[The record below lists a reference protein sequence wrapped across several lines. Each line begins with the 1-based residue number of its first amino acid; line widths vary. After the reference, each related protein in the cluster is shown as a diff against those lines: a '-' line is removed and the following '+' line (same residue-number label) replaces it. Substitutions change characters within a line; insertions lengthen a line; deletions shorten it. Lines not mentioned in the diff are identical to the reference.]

1 MASVSIIIP
10 VKEINDYIRES
21 VPHILKMD
29 YQDFEIL
36 IFPDSDSTESF
47 EKTRVIPTGSV
58 GPAEKRDLA
67 LKHATGG
74 ILAFLDDD
82 AYPERRWLDSAL
94 RYFEDPEVAA
104 VGGPAVTPADDSV
117 WQRASGAVFESR
129 LTSGEYGYRYVPR
142 TVREVDD
149 FPTVNLL
156 VRKET
161 FKTLGGFD
169 SNFWPGED
177 TKLCLDITKR
187 LGKKIIYDPDALVY
201 HHRRSL
207 FKEHLK
213 QVGRYAYHRGYFAK
227 VLPETSLKAAYF
239 IPSLFLFGVVF
250 GFVFSFV
257 NMYVAA
263 LYVGILLTYFFLLL
277 CSALSISLGRRD
289 PRVGLLVLPGI
300 FTTHLVYG
308 FNFLRGISARRYC
321 R

>member
-1 MASVSIIIP
+1 MVSIIIP

-21 VPHILKMD
+21 VPHILSMD

-36 IFPDSDSTESF
+36 IFPDVASGESF
-47 EKTRVIPTGSV
+47 AKTRIIPTGSI

-67 LKHATGG
+67 LEHATGE

-82 AYPERRWLDSAL
+82 AYPERGWLDSAL
-94 RYFEDPEVAA
+94 KGFEDPEVAA
-104 VGGPAVTPADDSV
+104 VGGPAVTPDSDSV

-142 TVREVDD
+142 AAREVDD

-156 VRKET
+156 IRKSV
-161 FKTLGGFD
+161 FATLGGFD

-187 LGKKIIYDPDALVY
+187 LGKKILYDPGALVY

-213 QVGRYAYHRGYFAK
+213 QVGRYAYHRGYFAR
-227 VLPETSLKAAYF
+227 VLPETSLKVAYF
-239 IPSLFLFGVVF
+239 IPSLFFLGLIF
-250 GFVFSFV
+250 GFALSFFSK
-257 NMYVAA
+257 YVAV
-263 LYVGILLTYFFLLL
+263 LYIGTLAFYTLLL
-277 CSALSISLGRRD
+277 LGSVVSVSLGRKD
-289 PRVGLLVLPGI
+289 PKVALLVMPGI

-308 FNFLRGISARRYC
+308 YNFLKGICARRYC